1 MNNKKIFNVGN
12 FKIELIVPDQTKDIR
27 NSLENNINVFD
38 ENGELLWNISKL
50 LKAYSDKNG
59 VKYYDELYFDIRLLD
74 NQNIFCIGFN
84 NHCEIDL
91 KTGSII
97 KIVNNR

>member
-1 MNNKKIFNVGN
+1 MDVKKIFEIG
-12 FKIELIVPDQTKDIR
+12 KYRAELTVHNASEDLKSSSD
-27 NSLENNINVFD
+27 NNIDAFD
-38 ENGELLWNISKL
+38 KNGLLLWNIAKL

-59 VKYYDELYFDIRLLD
+59 FKYYSDVYFDIRLLD
-74 NQNIFCIGFN
+74 NEKIYCVGFY

-91 KTGSII
+91 KSGVIT